1 MKNQFARIL
10 SIILLASVLALTL
23 GACNALKPMT
33 AMEVMQKS
41 AENTNQVKSL
51 KYQLTVGIDAAGQA
65 LEMKGDG
72 VVQMPDQS
80 YATMDV
86 LGQTVETLQLG
97 KDEIYV
103 RTAGTE
109 AWQPVTQDQL
119 AQSGLNTDVLSQ
131 QNMYFEF
138 YQDAQLGEEEQVNGV
153 DCYHVTF
160 NLDLTGLL
168 DKMMQAEVRS
178 MIDTTGGSASGESWV
193 SKKDLLIQKVS
204 ITMNY
209 VIQGQAVKSTT
220 LMEYSDFNE
229 PVEIPTP

>member
-1 MKNQFARIL
+1 MKNQFAKIL
-10 SIILLASVLALTL
+10 SFILLASVLALTL

-41 AENTNQVKSL
+41 VDNTNQVKSL

-65 LEMKGDG
+65 LEMEGDG

-97 KDEIYV
+97 KEEVYV

-160 NLDLTGLL
+160 DLDLTGLL

-178 MIDTTGGSASGESWV
+178 MIDTTGGSAFGESWV